1 MGRIYTRTGDA
12 GETSLFGGRR
22 VPKDDLRV
30 EAYGTVDE
38 LGSFLGLAR
47 AHLEQDRDV
56 AEVLLEIQREL
67 FALGAELASPGPPM
81 EATKPTGVTA
91 DRVKW
96 LEETID
102 RFHAELP
109 PLQLFVLAGGPGALL
124 HVARTVA
131 RRAERRIVALHRR
144 EPLNPELLRYI
155 NRLSDLLFV
164 LARVVNHRHGETEVV
179 WERRREHR

>member
-1 MGRIYTRTGDA
+1 MGRIYTRTGDT
-12 GETSLFGGRR
+12 GETSLFGGKR

-47 AHLEQDRDV
+47 AQLPQDHDV
-56 AEVLLEIQREL
+56 CEVLLEIQREL
-67 FALGAELASPGPPM
+67 FALGAELARPGSPSEGI
-81 EATKPTGVTA
+81 TA
-91 DRVKW
+91 DRVRW

-102 RFHAELP
+102 RFNAELP
-109 PLQLFVLAGGPGALL
+109 PLQLFILAGGPGAFL
-124 HVARTVA
+124 HVARTIA

-164 LARVVNHRHGETEVV
+164 LARVVNHRRGEAEVV
-179 WERRREHR
+179 WERRR

>member
-1 MGRIYTRTGDA
+1 VGRIYTRTGDA
-12 GETSLFGGRR
+12 GETSLFGGKR

-47 AHLEQDRDV
+47 AHLQQDRDV

-67 FALGAELASPGPPM
+67 FALGAELARPGS
-81 EATKPTGVTA
+81 ATRGANPERITA
-91 DRVKW
+91 DQVRR

-102 RFHAELP
+102 RFDAELP
-109 PLQLFVLAGGPGALL
+109 PLQLVILAGGPGAFL
-124 HVARTVA
+124 HVARTIA

-164 LARVVNHRHGETEVV
+164 LARVVNHRHGEAEVV
-179 WERRREHR
+179 WERRR